1 MNEYLKLKRQHQKEV
16 NEFPMFFAFN
26 NKQLEEGLKKF
37 NVTKDEICSIGAGG
51 FMKKTDSILFKNMY
65 EKHRAE
71 MDEAILGDKTGEG
84 FIRDMI
90 QYEMDN
96 HEYSYTGDI
105 EDTLDA
111 LGLTIYEIINNPA
124 LKNGFKLAGGYLP

>member
-16 NEFPMFFAFN
+16 NEFPMFFAFS

-37 NVTKDEICSIGAGG
+37 NVTKEEICSIGAGG
-51 FMKKTDSILFKNMY
+51 FMKKTDSILFKNMFK
-65 EKHRAE
+65 KHRAE
-71 MDEAILGDKTGEG
+71 MDESILGDKTGEG
-84 FIRDMI
+84 FIKDMF

-105 EDTLDA
+105 EDTLDS
-111 LGLTIYEIINNPA
+111 LGLTIDEIINNPA
-124 LKNGFKLAGGYLP
+124 LKRGFKLAGGYLP